1 LAERSRNKFG
11 VIYNAREP
19 FETLRAVQVADKGGF
34 SLAGTYDSHFIWQ
47 EPWVYFTLWSQNTKR
62 ISIGPFVTNPVTR
75 HITVTSSI
83 ASTLCSM
90 IGERVFIGIGRGD
103 SAVRTMG
110 KKPSDLAQLEESI
123 KILRSLT
130 SGEPVEIDGTEV
142 KLPWARYR
150 VPIYVA
156 AYGPKALE
164 LAGRV
169 GDGVILQIA
178 DPDIIRWSL
187 QWVRKGAGEAGRSLD
202 GFEVI
207 SAAAWYISKD
217 RKKGRN
223 EIRWFPAMVSNH
235 VLDLLRRYP
244 KDQLPKSLVEGMEK
258 RGVYDYWEH
267 AKPTAHH
274 LDFVTDEMIDSFGI
288 LGTPEEAVSKLETLW
303 KAGVTNA
310 TSYTL
315 SPDFLEQ
322 TRVISEGIVSKY
334 VGRP

>member
-1 LAERSRNKFG
+1 LAKRLRKKFG

-19 FETLRAVQVADKGGF
+19 FETLKAVMVADQGGF
-34 SLAGTYDSHFIWQ
+34 ALAGTYDSHFIWQ

-62 ISIGPFVTNPVTR
+62 ISVGPFVTNPITR

-83 ASTLCSM
+83 AATLCSIM
-90 IGERVFIGIGRGD
+90 GERVFIGIGRGD

-110 KKPSDLAQLEESI
+110 MKPSDLSRLENSI
-123 KILRSLT
+123 KTIRSLV
-130 SGEPVEIDGTEV
+130 SGQPVDIDGTEV
-142 KLPWARYR
+142 KLPWSKYT

-178 DPDIIRWSL
+178 DPDIIEWSL
-187 QWVRKGAGEAGRSLD
+187 KWVKKGAQEARRNLD

-217 RKKGRN
+217 RAKGRK

-244 KDQLPKSLVEGMEK
+244 KDQLPKSLVEGMER
-258 RGVYDYWEH
+258 RGIYDYWEH

-274 LDFVTDEMIDSFGI
+274 LDFVTDEMIDNFGV

-315 SPDFLEQ
+315 SADFLDQ
-322 TRVISEGIVSKY
+322 TRIIARGIVSKY
-334 VGRP
+334 GAS